1 VGDEVGGGRGI
12 GVGHGCRQAGVVEA
26 SILKACAALA
36 DVIAPRAFVAARS
49 CGFGYTEA
57 MHRAAPSRPTVP
69 ARPLAGW
76 RAALLCLMIALLPVR
91 SWAWTSMSVQ
101 TAMAV
106 VTEAGAET
114 MAPMQAVLADATP
127 PCHAHAE
134 APSDESQATPMPRH
148 DGGSSSHTSHQ
159 GCSLCDLCHAG
170 VLPPQ
175 VWLWSGAAAPQR
187 NAPGWTPATDTGR
200 QGTDGLFRPPR
211 H

>member
-1 VGDEVGGGRGI
+1 
-12 GVGHGCRQAGVVEA
+12 VVEA

-49 CGFGYTEA
+49 CGFGYTGP
-57 MHRAAPSRPTVP
+57 MRHAAPARHTAPT
-69 ARPLAGW
+69 RLLAGW
-76 RAALLCLMIALLPVR
+76 RAALLCLLIALLPVR